1 MDTFRSEL
9 QPWGVKVSL
18 ILPGYY
24 KTGKEGRHPRAK
36 GRYPP
41 SPAPGE
47 ADGAMAGA
55 AGGTGCS
62 FRASLATSLGMAA
75 TLWLLGSGW

>member
-24 KTGKEGRHPRAK
+24 KTGERGMGARLTLK
-36 GRYPP
+36 GR
-41 SPAPGE
+41 
-47 ADGAMAGA
+47 
-55 AGGTGCS
+55 
-62 FRASLATSLGMAA
+62 
-75 TLWLLGSGW
+75 